1 MDRYKLVCTI
11 LLGPKF
17 GQGMQ
22 TASRCAWDENRD
34 SFTSVTY
41 ENKSL
46 FAVATVYGLYA
57 E

>member
-1 MDRYKLVCTI
+1 MDRYKLVCTM